1 MTVTSYTPS
10 ESISVQD
17 YFARCEEE
25 YRTTLP
31 SYERLSGP
39 MERTVSGRVAYTYV
53 YRTVADGIEFRV
65 MQTLFAYNEMIYSFT
80 YTALAEN
87 YDMHM
92 GDVEAMLNA
101 FAFR

>member
-10 ESISVQD
+10 TSISVQE
-17 YFARCEEE
+17 YFTLCEEE
-25 YRTTLP
+25 FRTTLP
-31 SYERLSGP
+31 SYERISGP
-39 MERTVSGRVAYTYV
+39 AERTVGGRVAYTYV
-53 YRTVADGIEFRV
+53 YRTVADGVEFCI

-92 GDVEAMLNA
+92 EDVEAMLSA